1 MHLLW
6 QRGKTSLALCS
17 SLLKMIKIIKELFLG
32 IDLGTSTSKV
42 YLKDRG
48 FLKEVPTV
56 IAFNKRNN
64 EVIAIGFEAQKMLGR
79 NPANI
84 EVVKPLTHGVVTN
97 FDEAL
102 YFLNFLLEEIKR
114 DYLPIL
120 GSKFLIGVPLDLT
133 EVQKRGVID
142 VGLGAGAKKVYLVE
156 EPIAFALGAN
166 LEIEEAKGILIVD
179 IGGGTTDIALISLGG
194 VVLGR
199 SIRIGGE
206 TFNQNIIDYLKEK
219 YEIIIGESQA
229 EKAKIT
235 IGSIINKNS
244 PSFILKGRD
253 IYSGLPKEVVFTS
266 QDLKE
271 SLNDSLL
278 EIANHLRDIVNL
290 APPDLL
296 GDISSLGI
304 FLGGGGSLIEGL
316 DIFLE
321 KETKIKVNLVEEP
334 KFSVIR
340 GLGKIIEDFGH
351 YQKLLLN
358 L

>member
-1 MHLLW
+1 MVKFL
-6 QRGKTSLALCS
+6 
-17 SLLKMIKIIKELFLG
+17 KELFLG
-32 IDLGTSTSKV
+32 IDLGTATTKI
-42 YLKDRG
+42 YLKGKG

-64 EVIAIGFEAQKMLGR
+64 EIIAIGDEAQKMMGR
-79 NPANI
+79 SPANI

-102 YFLNFLLEEIKR
+102 YFLNFLLEELKKN
-114 DYLPIL
+114 YLPLL
-120 GSKFLIGVPLDLT
+120 GTKFLIGVPLDLT
-133 EVQKRGVID
+133 EVQKRGVVD
-142 VGLGAGAKKVYLVE
+142 VGLGAGANKVYLIE

-166 LEIEEAKGILIVD
+166 LDIEEAKGILVVD

-194 VVLGR
+194 IVLGR

-219 YEIIIGESQA
+219 YEVIIGEGQA
-229 EKAKIT
+229 ERAKISIGT
-235 IGSIINKNS
+235 IMEKNHH
-244 PSFILKGRD
+244 SFLIKGRD
-253 IYSGLPKEVVFTS
+253 IYSGLPKEINFTS

-271 SLNDSLL
+271 SIIDSLL
-278 EIANHLRDIVNL
+278 EIANHIKDIINL
-290 APPDLL
+290 SPPDLL

-304 FLGGGGSLIEGL
+304 FLGGGGSLIEG
-316 DIFLE
+316 IGQFLE
-321 KETKIKVNLVEEP
+321 KETKVKVNLVEES

-340 GLGKIIEDFGH
+340 GLGKIIEDFNH

-358 L
+358 I